1 MVLRGSVRV
10 SNPFGSPAEPF
21 SVRLP
26 LAGPRGSE
34 IDVPVLMAF
43 QLGLESAGELGYLV
57 GLFLYAIAAAV
68 ALPLPVEILLPLYPR
83 IDVSVKAVV
92 LGLGKAVGAIFVFYV
107 GHKVNPLIERWM
119 GRHPFGARILKIL
132 ETFVGKTGWIG
143 LVVLLAIP
151 FMSDTAVNY
160 FYSLLNEEGKAV
172 GRWPFIIANL
182 IGGIVRT
189 YLFLWLLPG

>member
-1 MVLRGSVRV
+1 
-10 SNPFGSPAEPF
+10 
-21 SVRLP
+21 
-26 LAGPRGSE
+26 
-34 IDVPVLMAF
+34 MAF
-43 QLGLESAGELGYLV
+43 QLGLESAGEVGYLV

-92 LGLGKAVGAIFVFYV
+92 LGLGKAVGAVFVFYV
-107 GHKVNPLIERWM
+107 GNKVNPIIERWM
-119 GRHPFGARILKIL
+119 GRHPLGARILKIL
-132 ETFVGKTGWIG
+132 ETFVRKTGWIG
-143 LVVLLAIP
+143 LVILLAIP

-160 FYSLLNEEGKAV
+160 FYSLLNEEGTAI

>member
-43 QLGLESAGELGYLV
+43 QLGLEAAGEVGYLV

-119 GRHPFGARILKIL
+119 GRHPIGARILKIL

-143 LVVLLAIP
+143 R
-151 FMSDTAVNY
+151 S
-160 FYSLLNEEGKAV
+160 EERRVGK
-172 GRWPFIIANL
+172 GR
-182 IGGIVRT
+182 GGR
-189 YLFLWLLPG
+189 GEG